1 MADTKSSD
9 SDIISSAG
17 HSEAGMP
24 TKELNEKDVAF
35 NPDNDH
41 NLSKPRRLSEWEA
54 LQIVAAGDNETID
67 REVNEIDADLQAMD
81 IKSTWFKPQLRLKDP
96 RHFTWLLV
104 GMFLYPPISIFFF
117 LLMICRLCING
128 WTAVRC

>member
-1 MADTKSSD
+1 MAETKSSD

-17 HSEAGMP
+17 HSEAGVP
-24 TKELNEKDVAF
+24 TKDINEKDVAF
-35 NPDNDH
+35 NQGNDH

-81 IKSTWFKPQLRLKDP
+81 IKSTWCKPQLRLKDP

-104 GMFLYPPISIFFF
+104 GMFFYPPTSNSSF
-117 LLMICRLCING
+117 
-128 WTAVRC
+128 

>member
-9 SDIISSAG
+9 SDKISSTG

-24 TKELNEKDVAF
+24 TKELKEKDVAF
-35 NPDNDH
+35 NQGNDH

-96 RHFTWLLV
+96 RHFTFLLV
-104 GMFLYPPISIFFF
+104 GMFLSPSRSNFHILI
-117 LLMICRLCING
+117 I
-128 WTAVRC
+128 

>member
-24 TKELNEKDVAF
+24 PKELNEKDVAF
-35 NPDNDH
+35 NPGNDH

-96 RHFTWLLV
+96 RHFTFLLV
-104 GMFLYPPISIFFF
+104 GMLLDPFISNFYI
-117 LLMICRLCING
+117 LMIRRLCING
-128 WTAVRC
+128 WTPVRC